1 MTHRVWQEQMRQGSR
16 HRVPRTRGQRPPQ
29 GENMATAPETPK
41 LGRGAHRAEGEVPI
55 NMKQRAMQPPRIA
68 SIQAGTPGFHRKQLL
83 AATKHLQLLLRK
95 EKKIKRVFGH
105 GA

>member
-1 MTHRVWQEQMRQGSR
+1 MEGA
-16 HRVPRTRGQRPPQ
+16 
-29 GENMATAPETPK
+29 ENMATAPETPK

-95 EKKIKRVFGH
+95 EKKIKRAVGH
-105 GA
+105 GV